1 MVLGLRLFLCY
12 DDVVSVEPCDSVG
25 AVSEATADS
34 VAIEGT
40 VASGRVCFSGATVGR
55 VREERSTGGKDVTP
69 GGRSGS
75 WDSMA
80 GMGGRGAR
88 PGRFRGGR
96 GASGGKPAND
106 TALRSDSAPRL
117 RLVRFGSR
125 EKFPGRGIR
134 PGSVV
139 AGLKVVEAGFRGLRE
154 GLIEVGSRG
163 TVGTPV

>member
-12 DDVVSVEPCDSVG
+12 DDVVSVEACDSVG

-96 GASGGKPAND
+96 GASGGKPAM
-106 TALRSDSAPRL
+106 
-117 RLVRFGSR
+117 
-125 EKFPGRGIR
+125 GRGEER
-134 PGSVV
+134 DLLVNTGTCT
-139 AGLKVVEAGFRGLRE
+139 
-154 GLIEVGSRG
+154 LIHNVNIG
-163 TVGTPV
+163 